1 MTLEFL
7 LAAYISNYVPHPII
21 CNVGEI
27 KCHLLAN
34 KNKMMEGVW
43 GEVVSLSSLD
53 VFVTYYIKI
62 VLMNC

>member
-1 MTLEFL
+1 MSP
-7 LAAYISNYVPHPII
+7 Y
-21 CNVGEI
+21 
-27 KCHLLAN
+27 LLAN

-43 GEVVSLSSLD
+43 GEVVSLSLLD